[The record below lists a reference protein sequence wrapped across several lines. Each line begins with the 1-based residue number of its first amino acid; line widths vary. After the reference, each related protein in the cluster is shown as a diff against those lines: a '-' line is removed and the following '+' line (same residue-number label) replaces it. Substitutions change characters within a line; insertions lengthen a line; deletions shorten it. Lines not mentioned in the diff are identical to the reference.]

1 MAKKF
6 KVREIMD
13 QMVIPAKDVGLEY
26 ILITRDQKDIYFD
39 LDLDSDYLYEVI
51 ERLKTFL

>member
-51 ERLKTFL
+51 ERLKTYL

>member
-1 MAKKF
+1 
-6 KVREIMD
+6 
-13 QMVIPAKDVGLEY
+13 MVIPAKDVGLEY
-26 ILITRDQKDIYFD
+26 ILITRDQKDIFID